1 MNEKLSLGERLKH
14 SWNAFINPR
23 QSVAY
28 DYGRGS
34 YANPYRPRLSMGN
47 EQSIV
52 GAIYNRIAID
62 VSSLDIRH
70 VLLDESNERFQSIVD
85 DSLNQCLTLKA
96 NKDQIS
102 RTFIQDVVLSLFDEG
117 VVAIVPVDTNVNPK
131 LTESYEIESMRVAK
145 IINWY
150 PDHVKV
156 RMYNDRT
163 GEKDEVTLPKSM
175 VAIIENPF
183 YVVMNE
189 PNSIAK
195 RLIRKLNILD
205 VIDEQSASG
214 KLDIIVQLPGIIKTE
229 ARKKQAEDRRKNIED
244 QLAGSKYGIAYID
257 GTEKVTQLNR
267 SVENNLMKQ
276 IEYLTSMLY
285 SQLGISEEILKGTA
299 DEKTMLN
306 YHNNTVAPVIN
317 VIVDSMKCKFLT
329 KTARTRHHSI
339 RYFRDPFKNTTA
351 DQIAEMADKFTR
363 NEIASSNE
371 MRSVIGWKPVDD
383 PRADELRNKNLNAN
397 DQMMEAPMSTEEG
410 MEGDPNQMIMDEYSQ
425 APLSSISNGEG
436 SAFSPEPSEMMIS
449 ELPKMPTPVEAVNP
463 EDMGEVPISELPDY
477 SKIAEQFKP
486 INPEEVPSMSIK
498 DLRKY
503 QRIK

>member
-1 MNEKLSLGERLKH
+1 MYSR
-14 SWNAFINPR
+14 
-23 QSVAY
+23 
-28 DYGRGS
+28 DTS
-34 YANPYRPRLSMGN
+34 YASYTRPDRVRIQPVN
-47 EQSIV
+47 ERSIV
-52 GAIYNRIAID
+52 ASILNRISVDAAQI
-62 VSSLDIRH
+62 DIRH
-70 VLLDESNERFQSIVD
+70 VRLDEKNRYKEDISSD
-85 DSLNQCLTLKA
+85 LNYDLTMRA
-96 NKDQIS
+96 NKDQIA
-102 RTFIQDVVLSLFDEG
+102 RAFRQDIVMSMLDEG
-117 VVAIVPVDTNVNPK
+117 CIAIVPVDTDDEPDENGNFK
-131 LTESYEIESMRVAK
+131 IFSARVGK
-145 IINWY
+145 IVEWY
-150 PDHVKV
+150 PDKVKV
-156 RMYNDRT
+156 EVYNDRT
-163 GEKDEVTLPKSM
+163 GKKEQRIVLKST
-175 VAIIENPF
+175 VCIVENPF
-183 YVVMNE
+183 YTVMNE
-189 PNSIAK
+189 PNSTFK
-195 RLIRKLNILD
+195 RLTRKLSLLD

-299 DEKTMLN
+299 DEKTILN

-410 MEGDPNQMIMDEYSQ
+410 VEGDPNQMIMDEYSQ

-436 SAFSPEPSEMMIS
+436 SAFSPEPSEMTVS